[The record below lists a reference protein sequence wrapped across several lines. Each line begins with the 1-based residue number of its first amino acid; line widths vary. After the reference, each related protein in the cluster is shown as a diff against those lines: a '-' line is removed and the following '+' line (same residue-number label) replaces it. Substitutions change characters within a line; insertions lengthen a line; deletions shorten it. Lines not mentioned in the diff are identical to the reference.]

1 MKETVVRTRTI
12 DMSILDEGTGP
23 LVLLCHGFPET
34 KYAWR
39 HQLTALADAGYRA
52 VAPDMR
58 GYGNTGAPE
67 REDQYTTF
75 HVVGDMIALMDALG
89 ERKAIVVGHDWGATI
104 AWQAALLR
112 PDRFRAVVALSVPMM
127 GQPPVPPTKI
137 FPHND
142 EELFYTLY
150 FQTPGLAEAEFNRDV
165 AMTLRKLLFAA
176 SGEAGPR
183 KPGNN
188 TPTPFGMVSRKM
200 GLLANPRSRNA
211 SRLASGTGLR
221 EAGRRIQGVRI
232 YRRPQLLQE
241 SGSQLGTAAGQCR
254 SAHRHSRALHDRR
267 TRYGPCHSRHG
278 SDHRGH
284 ADPRPEIAWI
294 SCHPGRRTLAPAG
307 TANRNIR
314 ADHRFREATCR
325 LSAIGQDIVWGR
337 SFRGP
342 SAPPTSRSRQLIA
355 QLSAPVRECR
365 ERP

>member
-1 MKETVVRTRTI
+1 MKETLVKTRTI

-39 HQLTALADAGYRA
+39 HQVTALADAGYRA

-58 GYGNTGAPE
+58 GYGNSGAPK

-75 HVVGDMIALMDALG
+75 HAVGDMIALMDALG
-89 ERKAIVVGHDWGATI
+89 ERKAVIVGHDWGATI

-127 GQPPVPPTKI
+127 GRPPVPPTKI

-150 FQTPGLAEAEFNRDV
+150 FQTPGLAEEEFNRDI

-183 KPGNN
+183 KPGDN

-200 GLLANPRSRNA
+200 GLLANLPDPATLPDWLSVQDFERLVEEFKVSGFTGGLNYYRNLDRNWELQQA
-211 SRLASGTGLR
+211 NVGQLIDIPALFMIGERDTGLAIPGMDQIIAAMPTLVPKLR
-221 EAGRRIQGVRI
+221 GSHVIPGAGHW
-232 YRRPQLLQE
+232 LQ
-241 SGSQLGTAAGQCR
+241 Q
-254 SAHRHSRALHDRR
+254 
-267 TRYGPCHSRHG
+267 
-278 SDHRGH
+278 
-284 ADPRPEIAWI
+284 
-294 SCHPGRRTLAPAG
+294 
-307 TANRNIR
+307 
-314 ADHRFREATCR
+314 
-325 LSAIGQDIVWGR
+325 
-337 SFRGP
+337 
-342 SAPPTSRSRQLIA
+342 
-355 QLSAPVRECR
+355 
-365 ERP
+365 ERPTEISTLIIDFVKQLAA